1 MKLHLRFPGISL
13 VCVVALATSAVQPA
27 MAANWK
33 LLSPPNSPSGRSLC
47 AMVYDPVSKKVILFG
62 GRGTNGNLNDT
73 WAFDGTTWTKINTG
87 SAPSPRNGITMAYD
101 RPTKKLVMFG
111 GYTGSQFLSDTWTFD
126 SATSTW
132 TQVSMPTPPPKATG
146 TMLFSD
152 PVTGRAMMFG
162 GYDATQPVPVYA
174 NTYLWAGTHWKKLH
188 PATIPLPRAWGV
200 ATLDVPRH
208 NVVLTGG
215 VGDTIRTDNT
225 WTWDG
230 TDWTQVIPAT
240 QIEGLF
246 DAAYGYDPV
255 VQGVVVFGG
264 VAETWEW
271 DGTTW
276 IQVVPGTSPT
286 QRDGPALAT
295 DPTSRQ
301 TIMFGG
307 LDSNVELNETWQLIG
322 K

>member
-1 MKLHLRFPGISL
+1 MNVPLRVFKSFFALVAGLAIAAAQPGL
-13 VCVVALATSAVQPA
+13 
-27 MAANWK
+27 AANWK
-33 LLSPPNSPSGRSLC
+33 QLSPPNSPPGRSLF
-47 AMVYDPVSKKVILFG
+47 AMVYDPISKKVIAFG
-62 GRGTNGNLNDT
+62 GSGATGNLNDT
-73 WAFDGTTWTKINTG
+73 WAFDGTTWTKINTTG
-87 SAPSPRNGITMAYD
+87 APSARNGVTLAYD

-111 GYTGSQFLSDTWTFD
+111 GYSGSKYLSDTWTFD
-126 SATSTW
+126 GATSTW
-132 TQVSMPTPPPKATG
+132 TQVNMPTPPPKATG

-188 PATIPLPRAWGV
+188 PATIPLPRAWGI
-200 ATLDVPRH
+200 ATLDVARH

-230 TDWTQVIPAT
+230 ADWTQVFPAT
-240 QIEGLF
+240 QIQGLF
-246 DAAYGYDPV
+246 DAAYAYDPAA
-255 VQGVVVFGG
+255 QAVVVFGG
-264 VAETWEW
+264 VAESWEW

-276 IQVVPGTSPT
+276 IQVVPGSSPT
-286 QRDGPALAT
+286 QRDGPSMAT
-295 DPTSRQ
+295 LPASRQ

-307 LDSNVELNETWQLIG
+307 SDTSGELNETWQLIG